1 MRITNNMVSRNSLAS
16 LQRSLKA
23 MNEAQNRATN
33 GLRVEKPSDDP
44 SAATSIM
51 ASGSS
56 IRAIDQYKRNISS
69 ASARLDREESILGS
83 VTQIMERAKELGLQQ
98 GSSTA
103 DAQTRNTAKAEIDQ
117 LIQTVVQLGNTQHEG
132 EYLFGGDQS
141 NTAPFTSNAPP
152 FSTTPPTGTRRTEI
166 SSALSVRTNH
176 NGTEVFLTTGVLASL
191 DQLSTALG
199 TNNQSAIQASLSQL
213 DSAHSSLQV
222 LIGETGAAA
231 NQLEVATSNLDALD
245 TSLRS
250 FKSKLQ
256 DADIETA
263 VSELVGRQTAYQ
275 AAMLATSRVMSLNL
289 ADYLR

>member
-33 GLRVEKPSDDP
+33 GLRVETASDDP
-44 SAATSIM
+44 SAATAIM
-51 ASGSS
+51 ASGAS
-56 IRAIDQYKRNISS
+56 IRAIDQYKRNIGS
-69 ASARLDREESILGS
+69 ASARLDREESILDS
-83 VTQIMERAKELGLQQ
+83 VTKMMERAKELGLQQ

-103 DAQTRNTAKAEIDQ
+103 DAQTRNTAKAEVDQ
-117 LIQTVVQLGNTQHEG
+117 LIQTAIQLGNTQHEG

-141 NTAPFTSNAPP
+141 NAAPFTSNTPP

-166 SSALSVRTNH
+166 SSALSVKTNH
-176 NGTEVFLTTGVLASL
+176 NGTEVFLNTGVLASL

-199 TNNQSAIQASLSQL
+199 NNDQTGIQNALSQL
-213 DSAHSSLQV
+213 DSAHANLQV
-222 LIGETGAAA
+222 LVGETGAAGQ
-231 NQLEVATSNLDALD
+231 QLEVATSNLDALD

-256 DADIETA
+256 DADIEKA

>member
-1 MRITNNMVSRNSLAS
+1 MRITNNMVSRNSLIS